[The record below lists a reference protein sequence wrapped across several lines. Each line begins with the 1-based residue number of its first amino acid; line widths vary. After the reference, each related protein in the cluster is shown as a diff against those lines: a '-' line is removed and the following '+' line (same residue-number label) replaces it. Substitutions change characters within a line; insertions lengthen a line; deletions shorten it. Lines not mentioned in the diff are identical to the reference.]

1 MMEDIRIARLSEED
15 IQTIREIEKKLGNE
29 YCLVA
34 VEKKNVLYV
43 LEAKLGP
50 THWERVDHV
59 YPEIDQ
65 LRAYYND
72 YDAVK
77 DSKSALKRYLL
88 SSKTSQPKRPI
99 RIRQIVGSGG

>member
-1 MMEDIRIARLSEED
+1 MEDIRIACLSEED
-15 IQTIREIEKKLGNE
+15 IQTIRDIEKKLGDE

-59 YPEIDQ
+59 YPDIDQ

-72 YDAVK
+72 YNAAK

-88 SSKTSQPKRPI
+88 GNKTNLPKKPI